1 VMSIFLVVVV
11 DLIFTALFFFVSD
24 R

>member
-1 VMSIFLVVVV
+1 VKSIFLVVMV
-11 DLIFTALFFFVSD
+11 DLIFTTLFYVTAP